1 MASMDKGSVT
11 SNTIFRVILFT
22 FLGGF
27 IFVMASGIRNNYGI
41 MLDSIIVNSGVPFT
55 TVSFILAVGQF
66 VFGAVQPAFGILAS
80 KKGNVYALVSGVV
93 LTVTGLLLLPLCRS
107 TVSLMIVLGF
117 ILPAGTGALGFGI
130 IMGAVSPNIP
140 AKAYTSVAG
149 IIIAGHGLGNVIMS
163 PAINSLI
170 ETGGLMH
177 SMLILSLA
185 AALMLPIAIIMGRKP
200 KIDSDVNSTANEI
213 QSQKTEQIS
222 TAELLKKAM
231 KSRTYLYL
239 AVGFFTCGFHM
250 SLLINHLPAQ
260 FLSYGFSS
268 QDAANAFS
276 MYGFAAI
283 IGAVT
288 TGFVCIRM
296 KMKNVLGII
305 YGLRP
310 VTIIIFL
317 FMPVNI
323 YTITAFTTLLGVSGA
338 ATVTPV
344 SGLVKKS
351 FGTVHLATLYGFV
364 FCIHQVGGF
373 FGAWFGGICYD
384 LTGSYTIIW
393 LVTAALGAIAAAA
406 SFVIKEPD

>member
-1 MASMDKGSVT
+1 MDREKLN

-27 IFVMASGIRNNYGI
+27 IFVMGSGIRNNYGI
-41 MLDSIIVNSGVPFT
+41 MLDSIIANSGVPFT

-93 LTVTGLLLLPLCRS
+93 LTVAGLLLLPLCRS
-107 TVSLMIVLGF
+107 AASLMIVLGF

-140 AKAYTSVAG
+140 AKTYTAVAG

-177 SMLILSLA
+177 SMLTLSLP
-185 AALMLPIAIIMGRKP
+185 AALMLPVAIMIGRKP
-200 KIDSDVNSTANEI
+200 ATGADTPEI
-213 QSQKTEQIS
+213 QAPEANKIS

-239 AVGFFTCGFHM
+239 AIGFFTCGFHM
-250 SLLINHLPAQ
+250 ALVINHLPAK

-268 QDAANAFS
+268 HDAATAFS
-276 MYGFAAI
+276 IYGITAI
-283 IGAVT
+283 IGAVA
-288 TGFVCIRM
+288 TGFVCIRL
-296 KMKNVLGII
+296 KMKNTLGFI
-305 YGLRP
+305 YALRP
-310 VTIIIFL
+310 ITIVIFL
-317 FMPVNI
+317 FVPINI
-323 YTITAFTTLLGVSGA
+323 YTITAFTALLGLSGA

-344 SGLVKKS
+344 SGLVKKN
-351 FGTVHLATLYGFV
+351 FGAVHLATLYGFV
-364 FCIHQVGGF
+364 FCVHQVGGF
-373 FGAWFGGICYD
+373 FGAWLGGICYAA
-384 LTGSYTIIW
+384 TGSYTIIW
-393 LVTAALGAIAAAA
+393 IANTVLGAVAAAV
-406 SFVIKEPD
+406 SFAIKESD